1 MSPGIVA
8 IVLFAAAIHV
18 TWNLLLKTASE
29 PLRFATVANTIGA
42 FVMLPAAVIAAV
54 LLDIDPP
61 PPRAYALAG
70 LAGVLEVGYFSFLT
84 AAYRR
89 GDVSVVYPI
98 ARGTAPL
105 LSVMLG
111 ITLLGERLGT
121 GGYLGVALLLSG
133 VLAIRRPWQFFRRA
147 ARVANPHLTAAVGFA
162 FATGMMIA
170 SYSAVDRTGARE
182 TEPWL
187 YEGLLSAAVA
197 VGLWI
202 RLGVGSLLRRDPNPA
217 PPLPSD
223 ATEAEVVAPA
233 RDPLRTAAFVGV
245 ASYVGYGL
253 ILFAYNQAPL
263 TAVAPMRESAV
274 VFASGWG
281 TLRLGEGGSRIEAV
295 WRIGGALLVVAGIFL
310 LGADGR

>member
-1 MSPGIVA
+1 MSPGIAA
-8 IVLFAAAIHV
+8 IVLSAAAIHV

-42 FVMLPAAVIAAV
+42 MVMLPVAIVLAVV
-54 LLDIDPP
+54 MDIDPP
-61 PPRAYALAG
+61 PAKAYALASFAG
-70 LAGVLEVGYFSFLT
+70 LLEVGYFSFLT

-105 LSVMLG
+105 LSVTLG
-111 ITLLGERLGT
+111 IVLLGERLGP

-162 FATGMMIA
+162 FATGLMIA

-182 TEPWL
+182 TEPWM
-187 YEGLLSAAVA
+187 YEGLLSVAVA
-197 VGLWI
+197 IGLWL
-202 RLGVGSLLRRDPNPA
+202 RLGVGALVRRESNPA
-217 PPLPSD
+217 PPLPSSAD
-223 ATEAEVVAPA
+223 EAAIAAPA
-233 RDPLRTAAFVGV
+233 RDPLLTAAFVGV

-281 TLRLGEGGSRIEAV
+281 TLRLGEGGSRTEAV
-295 WRIGGALLVVAGIFL
+295 WRIGGALLVVSGIFL